1 MKKKIIIFLIICF
14 EISGVR
20 SQSSDTYVVPA
31 QIIDGDTIPVLV
43 LDEVTVNP
51 PVETQS
57 TTSLTPIKYS
67 KLVRDVKKVYPYAV
81 TVGIKLNDYNDII
94 SKMTDE
100 SEKKKYLK
108 KAEQDI
114 KDEFTDDV
122 ENMTLSQGVILLKLI
137 DRETGNSSYEIVK
150 ELRGAIR
157 AFFWQALARFFGA
170 NLKVKY
176 DPTGD
181 DKYIEE
187 IVVKIENGTI

>member
-1 MKKKIIIFLIICF
+1 M
-14 EISGVR
+14 R

-31 QIIDGDTIPVLV
+31 QIIDGDTVPVLV

-51 PVETQS
+51 PIETQ
-57 TTSLTPIKYS
+57 TTTLITPVKYS

-81 TVGIKLNDYNDII
+81 TVSIKLNDYNDII
-94 SKMTDE
+94 SKITDE
-100 SEKKKYLK
+100 GEKKKYLK

-122 ENMTLSQGVILLKLI
+122 ENMTLTQGIILLKLI

-150 ELRGAIR
+150 ELRGAVR
-157 AFFWQALARFFGA
+157 AIFWQVLARFFGA
-170 NLKVKY
+170 NLKIKY
-176 DPTGD
+176 DPIGD